1 MYICCTSKVSKQ
13 LYLLLRRHDDR
24 ATKTSR
30 EGGGQQKGDIFYYL
44 CNSTSVQELHFT
56 REFPSVG
63 PRNARR
69 SLRSA
74 LPALGRRFSAAVATS
89 STTQGSGYP
98 VVRVVKMGQEIRARV
113 GGRESRRWQGGR
125 AGVRDFSG
133 TRVVGTPSYSSISYF
148 TAKGF

>member
-1 MYICCTSKVSKQ
+1 M
-13 LYLLLRRHDDR
+13 LYFQSFQATILAAAETRRQGHQDIQGGR
-24 ATKTSR
+24 GTTKGMR
-30 EGGGQQKGDIFYYL
+30 HFLL

-69 SLRSA
+69 SLQSA
-74 LPALGRRFSAAVATS
+74 LQALGRRFSAAVATS

-133 TRVVGTPSYSSISYF
+133 TRVVGTPSYSSIS
-148 TAKGF
+148 